1 MSDKRRLD
9 RATRLALARD
19 SLDGLSVGDALGEAY
34 FASARHLDELAAG
47 HTPAAPWPWTDDTEM
62 ASSIVAELADLDPSG
77 AIDQD
82 RLARA
87 FAGRCQPERG
97 YGPGAV
103 ILLQRIRDGADW
115 RTESRAMFGGRG
127 SLGNGGAMR
136 VAPLGAYFA
145 DDPAAAAREAARTA
159 EVTHLHLEGIAGAVA
174 VAVAAAYAAGGRLAG
189 RRPEPLELLDTAFA
203 AVPDSAV
210 RDGIGRARRL
220 LGCQVAEAAAELGN
234 GAQIIAPDTVP
245 FTLWAAAT
253 YLHDYPAGIVACVTA
268 RGDTD
273 TTAAI
278 VGGIVAGHTGVEG
291 ERDDVT
297 GVPMPWLAARE
308 RLPSW
313 LPLPPND

>member
-9 RATRLALARD
+9 RATRLTLARD
-19 SLDGLSVGDALGEAY
+19 SLDGLSVGDALGRAY
-34 FASARHLDELAAG
+34 FASARHLDDLAAE
-47 HTPAAPWPWTDDTEM
+47 HTPATPWPWTDDTEM

-115 RTESRAMFGGRG
+115 RTESQAMFGGQG

-145 DDPAAAAREAARTA
+145 DDPAVAAREAARTA
-159 EVTHLHLEGIAGAVA
+159 EVTHLHIEGIAGAVA

-189 RRPEPLELLDTAFA
+189 RRPEALELLNAVFA

-210 RDGIGRARRL
+210 RDGIGRARGL

-297 GVPMPWLAARE
+297 GIPMPWLAARE

-313 LPLPPND
+313 LPLPP